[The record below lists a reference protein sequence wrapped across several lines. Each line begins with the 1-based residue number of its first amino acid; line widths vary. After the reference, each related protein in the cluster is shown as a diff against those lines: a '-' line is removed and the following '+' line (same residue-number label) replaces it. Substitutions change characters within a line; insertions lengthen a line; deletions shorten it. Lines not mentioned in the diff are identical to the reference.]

1 MIVSDTVKSEQY
13 WDEFSLLPADFDHLI
28 NYLVDNESPKTLD
41 ELTEVLI
48 AYRHEKL
55 VELMEDTFSQG
66 KIYQPAESYEVGERV
81 IFPHMGSLVGEVLS
95 VRPGRNPEYEPF
107 SVIHLQMKD
116 GSERQFAAELA
127 QEHPLN
133 DVTYVSVMD
142 VSPEE
147 LYQKHGAKVKSVLQR
162 ALEQAEQFVA
172 VAHQWFIRDLMV
184 DISAGQLNIAEA
196 MLDMDEGG
204 PLPTTDLLT
213 EIELPTE
220 IPEELRVFSLEYALM
235 RDKRFDEV
243 GPTGQGVWYLRR
255 MEPQGVLEIP
265 EHLRYIPIP
274 YNRALLDEVMLSLE
288 RQIDDEWSEID
299 VDEEEAPVDG
309 EEITVILSYPH
320 WRGGTLPLT
329 YRLAQLF
336 PTARITD
343 RVRFTFV
350 DADTGESFPGWVVR
364 SNRYVY
370 GLGDWYDEY
379 KVAPGT
385 YIDLQQGE
393 EPGVI
398 EIGVRQFRSRRGEW
412 LRTVT
417 VDDGRL
423 SFEVTRVPVTCEFD
437 ELAAIAVPDPEAVD
451 ELSEQFT
458 KVTLPALVDQ
468 IFRGLAVLSL
478 QRAVH
483 AMTLYAVVNLV
494 RRVPPAPLMA
504 VLATVPQF
512 TSLGNNY
519 WAYRGD
525 E

>member
-13 WDEFSLLPADFDHLI
+13 WEEFSLLPADFDYLV
-28 NYLVDNESPKTLD
+28 NYLVENESPQTLD
-41 ELTEVLI
+41 ELTRVLI
-48 AYRHEKL
+48 TYRHEKL
-55 VELMEDTFSQG
+55 VSLMEDTFSRG
-66 KIYQPAESYEVGERV
+66 KIYQPAETYEVGEQV
-81 IFPHMGSLVGEVLS
+81 IFPHMGSLVGEVTS

-116 GSERQFAAELA
+116 GSERQFAAELT

-133 DVTYVSVMD
+133 EATYVSVMD

-147 LYQKHGAKVKSVLQR
+147 LYARHSAKVKSVLQR
-162 ALEQAEQFVA
+162 ALEQAEQFVS

-184 DISAGQLNIAEA
+184 DVSTGQLNIAEA
-196 MLDMDEGG
+196 MLDMNQGG
-204 PLPTTDLLT
+204 PLPTEDFLT
-213 EIELPTE
+213 EIELPAE
-220 IPEELRVFSLEYALM
+220 IPEELRIFSLEYALM

-255 MEPQGVLEIP
+255 MEPKGVLEIP

-288 RQIDDEWSEID
+288 RQIDDEWSEVEI
-299 VDEEEAPVDG
+299 DEEEMPAD
-309 EEITVILSYPH
+309 EEETTVILSYPH
-320 WRGGTLPLT
+320 WRSGTLPLT

-343 RVRFTFV
+343 RIRFTFV
-350 DADTGESFPGWVVR
+350 DRDTEESFPGWVVR

-370 GLGDWYDEY
+370 GLADWYDAY
-379 KVAPGT
+379 KIAPGA
-385 YIDLQQGE
+385 YIDLWQGE

-398 EIGVRQFRSRRGEW
+398 EVGVRQFRSRRGEW

-451 ELSEQFT
+451 ALADQFK
-458 KVTLPALVDQ
+458 KVPLPALVDQ